1 MQTQPCLL
9 SALQYPT
16 WKNQMK
22 KYFVF
27 LLRAPINV
35 QFQRQTFSRKQ
46 PIMLTK
52 KQMVIMK
59 LFVQEMGSEQSST
72 YF

>member
-9 SALQYPT
+9 SALQYLP
-16 WKNQMK
+16 WKNQLK

-27 LLRAPINV
+27 LLGAPINV

-46 PIMLTK
+46 PNMLTK
-52 KQMVIMK
+52 KTDGDHETFCARDGERAK
-59 LFVQEMGSEQSST
+59 
-72 YF
+72 